1 MNYEFKYFFYQY
13 VYMSEYTYASDV
25 TVRRNVSIIF
35 PEYKTIDS
43 TGGFRSNYYIN
54 SNKGGLNNH
63 PDNLHD
69 VTIID
74 IRPYSLPNDK
84 TVRFK
89 IELQGANENTQT
101 GLTVP
106 NYRNQPLTLL
116 DNGNYITDE
125 IEIDMSEFD
134 TINAGEYQN
143 VFEVSAKNVLFL
155 YYNTSSVTRVIIHS
169 DNQFFNVTLPQ
180 SYKHCVN
187 KNFFCPIKQ
196 RYKTKSIHVNDII
209 ANDQLVIKTFASYK
223 ELFYTKP
230 IRPPGTFMD
239 IGGIGHMG
247 YEIKFSDDN
256 QKSFG
261 VLAFSIWK
269 KPHSYS
275 EMLERPKYQIFKV
288 NNKQQIIKYED
299 NRFYMLPYVDIQNIG
314 SITKTS
320 DLDNPGLNLL
330 WEDVTNSTTYKT
342 TIINPQRNA
351 FEINPKTKN
360 LYLESFGHQG
370 SGLRIRPFLLEN
382 NINTDSF
389 CVLFKKIKGYDNI
402 KNEEYT
408 DIYAWIRNKNNLTG
422 VYGDFVYGGAMR
434 DYGHEKTILSGS
446 FLENIFSGDGHVNRR
461 EGIVYNNLYFTHN
474 DSYFLPYIKFHKKT
488 KNNISNVISNVSDF
502 HNSYKIIIGG
512 ELESALVANYYV
524 LQLTSTEQE
533 KFDAK
538 QAININNN
546 TLDYNGRVI
555 LNYKK
560 GNELLVSQSKF
571 NIWNSVLNTC
581 SSLPNKEYY
590 TFVPDTRKAYI
601 CLSGIYN
608 KNTKH
613 YWKNNNKVIIEEL
626 DNPSS
631 NIVVSLIND
640 TNYTQSL
647 ELNNN
652 IITFTN
658 AENGIRESADDNG
671 IAYSFIPDL
680 VELNNL
686 NNNGNTK
693 YQITFE
699 TDNDSKKVY
708 VDKFPD
714 LKFSIINENFE
725 TIDVNE
731 NFYITQEDNDFNIDN
746 VKYPEL
752 FRFNRLGWK
761 HINSNKITE
770 FFFTPKT
777 KLIFLKLKMSEIG
790 NFTQDVNRIT
800 LVNNNYKKKQA
811 EVILRDP
818 NNTNL
823 IELSQDKQSIIFKNS
838 VDDVV
843 NVELSIY
850 NLKINGNYTL
860 RVETNNADDFKLEMS
875 MVDRDREFIN
885 LINNLDIQIN
895 DVIIDSL
902 NSLLNGDSIFELTD
916 SNIITYQDDNTIV
929 LSKEF
934 LTTTISYVKNLIRNS
949 NNNLD
954 ENFSFRKFTKKII
967 RKVLRNFD
975 PSFTIKIHPDNMFI
989 SESFKNIV
997 KDNVKIIKS
1006 GSSINTD
1013 KEDGNYY
1020 SLLDNVGDIINFTG
1034 WKGRIALRITK
1045 ISETKTLLQI
1055 NRDNRGFERGKE
1067 YEDGETYTLTFLG
1080 KTINILFGSVL
1091 VNIKEEIDEDL
1102 RDIFIKKNLVN
1113 KNRSGSKVLER
1124 LNVGAQV
1131 KHLLTLDENVEV
1143 NKNQWSKNKKEK
1155 LQNKSADSRL
1165 LRLKGRR

>member
-1 MNYEFKYFFYQY
+1 
-13 VYMSEYTYASDV
+13 MSEYTYASDV
-25 TVRRNVSIIF
+25 TVRKNVSSIF
-35 PEYKTIDS
+35 PEYKRIDRK
-43 TGGFRSNYYIN
+43 GGFRSKYYIDFNN
-54 SNKGGLNNH
+54 SGLVNH
-63 PDNLHD
+63 PENLHG
-69 VTIID
+69 IHLID
-74 IRPYSLPNDK
+74 IRPRSLPLNK
-84 TVRFK
+84 IIKFK
-89 IELQGANENTQT
+89 IELQGANETTKT

-106 NYRNQPLTLL
+106 IYRNQKISLL
-116 DNGNYITDE
+116 SNGKYITDE
-125 IEIDMSEFD
+125 IVIDMSEFD

-169 DNQFFNVTLPQ
+169 NTHFFNVTLPQ
-180 SYKHCVN
+180 SYFYCGNSK
-187 KNFFCPIKQ
+187 FFCPIRQ
-196 RYKTKSIHVNDII
+196 RYKTSSIHVDDKIEN
-209 ANDQLVIKTFASYK
+209 NQLVIKTFASYK

-230 IRPPGTFMD
+230 IKHPGTFMDIGGIGPGTFMD

-247 YEIKFSDDN
+247 YEIKSSDDN

-261 VLAFSIWK
+261 VLSFSIWER
-269 KPHSYS
+269 PHSYP

-288 NNKQQIIKYED
+288 NNIQQIIKYEND
-299 NRFYMLPYVDIQNIG
+299 RFYMLPYSDIQKNG

-320 DLDNPGLNLL
+320 DLDNPGLNLH

-342 TIINPQRNA
+342 TLISQRRNA

-360 LYLESFGHQG
+360 LYLESFGHEG

-382 NINTDSF
+382 NINTNSF

-408 DIYAWIRNKNNLTG
+408 DIYAWIRNKDNSTG
-422 VYGDFVYGGAMR
+422 VYGEFVYGGAMR
-434 DYGHEKTILSGS
+434 DYGHKRTIQSGS
-446 FLENIFSGDGHVNRR
+446 FLEHVFYGDGHVNRR

-474 DSYFLPYIKFHKKT
+474 DSYFLPYIKCRKKT
-488 KNNISNVISNVSDF
+488 KNNISNVISNVNDF
-502 HNSYKIIIGG
+502 HNSYKLIIGG
-512 ELESALVANYYV
+512 EPETEYVANSYV

-533 KFDAK
+533 KFVAK

-546 TLDYNGRVI
+546 TLDYNGRKI

-560 GNELLVSQSKF
+560 GDDLSVSQSKF

-581 SSLPNKEYY
+581 TGLPNTEYY
-590 TFVPDTRKAYI
+590 TFVPDKQKAYI

-626 DNPSS
+626 DNSSS
-631 NIVVSLIND
+631 NIAVSLIND

-658 AENGIRESADDNG
+658 AENGIRELADDDG

-699 TDNDSKKVY
+699 TDNDSKNVY
-708 VDKFPD
+708 VDKVSD
-714 LKFSIINENFE
+714 LKFSIINEKFE
-725 TIDVNE
+725 TIDVSE
-731 NFYITQEDNDFNIDN
+731 NFYKEDIDFNIDN
-746 VKYPEL
+746 VKYPGL
-752 FRFNRLGWK
+752 FRFNHLGWK

-777 KLIFLKLKMSEIG
+777 KLIFLKLKMSEIN

-811 EVILRDP
+811 QVILRDP
-818 NNTNL
+818 SNTNL
-823 IELSQDKQSIIFKNS
+823 IELSQDEQTIILKKS
-838 VDDVV
+838 VYDVV

-860 RVETNNADDFKLEMS
+860 RVETNNDDDFKLEMS

-929 LSKEF
+929 LSKDF

-997 KDNVKIIKS
+997 KDNVKIINS
-1006 GSSINTD
+1006 GNSINTD

-1020 SLLDNVGDIINFTG
+1020 SLLDNIGDIINFTG
-1034 WKGRIALRITK
+1034 WKGYLALRITK

-1055 NRDNRGFERGKE
+1055 NRDNRGFGRGKE

-1091 VNIKEEIDEDL
+1091 VNIKEEVDEDL
-1102 RDIFIKKNLVN
+1102 RDILIKKNLVN

>member
-1 MNYEFKYFFYQY
+1 MG
-13 VYMSEYTYASDV
+13 EYKYASDV
-25 TVRRNVSIIF
+25 TVRKNVSLIF
-35 PEYKTIDS
+35 PEYHTIDS
-43 TGGFRSNYYIN
+43 RGGFRSNYYID

-69 VTIID
+69 VYLID
-74 IRPYSLPNDK
+74 IRPRSLPLNK
-84 TVRFK
+84 SIKFK
-89 IELQGANENTQT
+89 IELQGANENSQT

-106 NYRNQPLTLL
+106 SYRNQNLFSLP
-116 DNGNYITDE
+116 NGNYITDE

-134 TINAGEYQN
+134 IINAGTHQN

-155 YYNTSSVTRVIIHS
+155 YYITNTYLTKVIIHS
-169 DNQFFNVTLPQ
+169 NTQFFNVTLPDQ
-180 SYKHCVN
+180 YDYCGKE
-187 KNFFCPIKQ
+187 KFYCPIRQ
-196 RYKTKSIHVNDII
+196 RYKTSSISLSDKIQN
-209 ANDQLVIKTFASYK
+209 NELVSQTFACYK
-223 ELFYTKP
+223 ELFYVKP

-261 VLAFSIWK
+261 VLSFSIWK
-269 KPHSYS
+269 KFSNNP
-275 EMLERPKYQIFKV
+275 EILERPKYQIFRV
-288 NNKQQIIKYED
+288 DNKQQIIKYE
-299 NRFYMLPYVDIQNIG
+299 NNTFYMLPYSHIQNNG

-320 DLDNPGLNLL
+320 DLDNPGLNLP
-330 WEDVTNSTTYKT
+330 WDDVTNSTTYKT
-342 TIINPQRNA
+342 TLINPQRNA

-360 LYLESFGHQG
+360 LYLESFGHEG
-370 SGLRIRPFLLEN
+370 SGLKIRPFLLEN
-382 NINTDSF
+382 NINTNSF
-389 CVLFKKIKGYDNI
+389 CVLFKKINGYDDI
-402 KNEEYT
+402 KNQEYT
-408 DIYAWIRNKNNLTG
+408 DIYAWIRNKNNSTG
-422 VYGDFVYGGAMR
+422 VYGEFVYGGAMR
-434 DYGHEKTILSGS
+434 DYGHKKSIESGS
-446 FLENIFSGDGHVNRR
+446 FLEHILYGDGHVNRR
-461 EGIVYNNLYFTHN
+461 EAIVYNNLYFTHK
-474 DSYFLPYIKFHKKT
+474 DSYFLPYIMYNKKT
-488 KNNISNVISNVSDF
+488 ENKISNIIPNVNDF
-502 HNSYKIIIGG
+502 HNSYKLIIGG
-512 ELESALVANYYV
+512 TPEPNHVSSSHV
-524 LQLTSTEQE
+524 LKLTSTEQE

-538 QAININNN
+538 QAVNINNN
-546 TLDYNGRVI
+546 TLDYNGRLL

-560 GNELLVSQSKF
+560 GDDLEVTQSKF
-571 NIWNSVLNTC
+571 NIWNSVLNSC
-581 SSLPNKEYY
+581 NGLPNTEYY
-590 TFVPDTRKAYI
+590 TFVPDTQKGYI

-608 KNTKH
+608 KNPKH
-613 YWKNNNKVIIEEL
+613 YWKNNNKVIVEEL

-631 NIVVSLIND
+631 NLVLNLIND
-640 TNYTQSL
+640 SNYTQSL

-658 AENGIRESADDNG
+658 AENGIRESPDDDG

-699 TDNDSKKVY
+699 TDNDSKKEY
-708 VDKFPD
+708 VDKVSD

-725 TIDVNE
+725 TIDVSQ
-731 NFYITQEDNDFNIDN
+731 NFYITQEDINFNIDT

-752 FRFNRLGWK
+752 FRFNSLEWK

-811 EVILRDP
+811 QVILRDP
-818 NNTNL
+818 INTNL
-823 IELSQDKQSIIFKNS
+823 IELSQDEQTIILKNS
-838 VDDVV
+838 VDDVI

-875 MVDRDREFIN
+875 MVDRDRESIN

-916 SNIITYQDDNTIV
+916 SNIITYQDDNTII
-929 LSKEF
+929 LSKDF
-934 LTTTISYVKNLIRNS
+934 LTTTISYVKNLIKNS

-975 PSFTIKIHPDNMFI
+975 PSFTIKIHPDNMLI

-1006 GSSINTD
+1006 GSIINTD
-1013 KEDGNYY
+1013 IEDGNYY
-1020 SLLDNVGDIINFTG
+1020 SLLDNIGDIINFTG
-1034 WKGRIALRITK
+1034 WKDRIALRIRK
-1045 ISETKTLLQI
+1045 ISETKSLLQI
-1055 NRDNRGFERGKE
+1055 NRDNRGFGYGKE

-1080 KTINILFGSVL
+1080 KTINILFGSIL
-1091 VNIKEEIDEDL
+1091 VNIKEEINEDL
-1102 RDIFIKKNLVN
+1102 RDILIKKNLVN

-1124 LNVGAQV
+1124 LTVGAQV

-1165 LRLKGRR
+1165 LRLKGRRS